1 MRSLGLILMTTI
13 RSLAKLGC
21 VLLLLM
27 PTVASA
33 APPDQNRERKPDR
46 PNILF
51 IIADDQRWDTVG
63 ALGNP
68 EISTPNLDALAKGGF
83 VFRNAYCM
91 GSMIGAVC
99 TPSRTMLL
107 TGRSLWRIPA
117 WDSKTWA
124 QPTLGSIF
132 KDAGYDTLFV
142 GKRGNSFV
150 AAHEAFETVV
160 YDEQRSDAANS
171 RAESSEFHADTTID
185 WLKNRKSNRPF
196 LIYFAPPVPHDPRIA
211 PVEFMKMYAAEK
223 ITLSKNFMPRHPF
236 DNGELHSARRAASAA
251 PTHGGGHETPS
262 GRLLRHDFLPRPSHR
277 AGAGGAA

>member
-1 MRSLGLILMTTI
+1 MKTMNSLT
-13 RSLAKLGC
+13 KLLC
-21 VLLLLM
+21 VLPLLM
-27 PTVASA
+27 PAAASA
-33 APPDQNRERKPDR
+33 APPNQNRERKPDK

-51 IIADDQRWDTVG
+51 IIADDQRWDTIG

-68 EISTPNLDALAKGGF
+68 DVATPNLDALAKRGF

-117 WDSKTWA
+117 WDSKTWT

-160 YDEQRSDAANS
+160 YDELRTTPMTAPAP
-171 RAESSEFHADTTID
+171 ASST
-185 WLKNRKSNRPF
+185 
-196 LIYFAPPVPHDPRIA
+196 
-211 PVEFMKMYAAEK
+211 
-223 ITLSKNFMPRHPF
+223 
-236 DNGELHSARRAASAA
+236 
-251 PTHGGGHETPS
+251 PT
-262 GRLLRHDFLPRPSHR
+262 RPSIGSIIATAIGRFSSTSRRRCRTIRGSRHR
-277 AGAGGAA
+277 SS